1 MATLFVYSLIGVVL
15 IMFVGRNLS
24 RTARLQLMLLA
35 LVVLNVPSLL
45 TLFFS
50 K

>member
-1 MATLFVYSLIGVVL
+1 MAALFLYSLISVAL

-35 LVVLNVPSLL
+35 LVVLNAPSLL

>member
-1 MATLFVYSLIGVVL
+1 MAALFGYSLISVVL

-35 LVVLNVPSLL
+35 LVVLIGPSLL

>member
-1 MATLFVYSLIGVVL
+1 MAALFGYSLIAVVL

-35 LVVLNVPSLL
+35 LVVLNGPGLL

>member
-35 LVVLNVPSLL
+35 LVVLNAPSLL